1 MKLKKLKMN
10 ENSQFSILNYK
21 LFRTFAPLYGPVA

>member
-10 ENSQFSILNYK
+10 ENYPLSITNYE